1 MRISHL
7 DADDGGKAFAEVFA
21 GDVHLCLLNLLGS
34 GLLGIVLQ
42 YACDGGSE
50 TGKVRTA
57 LDGVDVVLATI
68 DEHRVAQLASLS
80 WPIPVSLKQAVLDIC
95 QGQQLTLSQFGQ
107 LDTQLGR
114 LFADAVNALL
124 KEQNLQARDIVAIG
138 CHGQTVWHEPTGVA
152 PHTLQIGD
160 NNQIVARTGI
170 TVVGDFR
177 RRDIALGGQGAPLV
191 PAFHHALLAHST
203 ERRMVLNIGGIAN
216 LSLLIPGQPVGGY
229 DTGPGN
235 MLMDAWIWRQAG
247 KPYDKDAEWARAG
260 KVILPLLQ
268 NMLSAPYFSQPA
280 PKSTGREYF
289 NYGWL
294 ERHLRHFP
302 GVDPRDVQATLAALT
317 AVTISEQVLL
327 SGGCERLM
335 VCGGGSR
342 NPLLMARLAALL
354 PGTEV
359 TTTDAV
365 GISGDDMEALAFAW
379 LAWRTLAGL
388 PGNLPSVTGASQ
400 ETVLGAIFPANP

>member
-1 MRISHL
+1 M
-7 DADDGGKAFAEVFA
+7 K
-21 GDVHLCLLNLLGS
+21 S
-34 GLLGIVLQ
+34 GRYIGVMS
-42 YACDGGSE
+42 GTS
-50 TGKVRTA
+50 
-57 LDGVDVVLATI
+57 LDGVDVVLAAI
-68 DEHRVAQLASLS
+68 DERMVAQQASLT
-80 WPIPVSLKQAVLDIC
+80 WPMPIPLKEAILSVC
-95 QGQQLTLSQFGQ
+95 QGQPLTLSQ
-107 LDTQLGR
+107 LGR
-114 LFADAVNALL
+114 LDSQLGKLFAAAVQALL
-124 KEQNLQARDIVAIG
+124 AQEHLSAKDIVAIG
-138 CHGQTVWHEPTGVA
+138 CHGQTVWHEPMGDE

-160 NNQIVARTGI
+160 NNHIAALTGI

-191 PAFHHALLAHST
+191 PAFHHALLAHPT

-216 LSLLIPGQPVGGY
+216 ISLLFPGMPVRGY

-235 MLMDAWIWRQAG
+235 MLMDAWIWRKLG
-247 KPYDKDAEWARAG
+247 KPYDKDAQWASSG

-268 NMLSAPYFSQPA
+268 NMLSDPYFAAAA

-294 ERHLRHFP
+294 ERHLAHFP
-302 GVDPRDVQATLAALT
+302 ALAPQDVEATLAELT

-327 SGGCERLM
+327 SGGCDRLL

-342 NPLLMARLAALL
+342 NPLVMARLSALL

-359 TTTDAV
+359 TTTDEA

-400 ETVLGAIFPANP
+400 PSVLGAIFPANPRQNQS

>member
-1 MRISHL
+1 M
-7 DADDGGKAFAEVFA
+7 K
-21 GDVHLCLLNLLGS
+21 S
-34 GLLGIVLQ
+34 GRFIGVMS
-42 YACDGGSE
+42 GTS
-50 TGKVRTA
+50 

-191 PAFHHALLAHST
+191 PAFHHALLAHPT
-203 ERRMVLNIGGIAN
+203 ERRMVLNIGGRPVNLTIKMPSGHGRVKLFSHCCKICSATRISRNLHRKAPDAN
-216 LSLLIPGQPVGGY
+216 TLTMVGWSAICAIFRVLIPE
-229 DTGPGN
+229 
-235 MLMDAWIWRQAG
+235 MCRRHW
-247 KPYDKDAEWARAG
+247 
-260 KVILPLLQ
+260 Q
-268 NMLSAPYFSQPA
+268 NSPP
-280 PKSTGREYF
+280 
-289 NYGWL
+289 
-294 ERHLRHFP
+294 
-302 GVDPRDVQATLAALT
+302 
-317 AVTISEQVLL
+317 
-327 SGGCERLM
+327 
-335 VCGGGSR
+335 
-342 NPLLMARLAALL
+342 
-354 PGTEV
+354 
-359 TTTDAV
+359 
-365 GISGDDMEALAFAW
+365 
-379 LAWRTLAGL
+379 
-388 PGNLPSVTGASQ
+388 
-400 ETVLGAIFPANP
+400 